1 MIKACAL
8 PHNSAKYRCQ
18 FLTALECMH
27 CVEVYFLSIDL
38 MWNDLYLEKSLSEM
52 LADQKSVSLVTIKS
66 FLAEDAE

>member
-1 MIKACAL
+1 
-8 PHNSAKYRCQ
+8 
-18 FLTALECMH
+18 
-27 CVEVYFLSIDL
+27 